1 MMKQYF
7 DLKAKHPDAVM
18 LFRCGDFYETYS
30 EDAVTASEILGITLT
45 KRANGQGKTVEMA
58 GFPHHAL
65 DTYLPKLIR
74 AGRRV
79 AICDQLEDPKTTK
92 KLVKRGI
99 TELVTPGVAI
109 SDNVLSYKENN
120 FLAAVHFG
128 KTACGVAFLDIS
140 TGEFLTAEGPFD
152 YIDKLL
158 NNFAPKEVL
167 FERGKKPM
175 FEGNFGSKFFTF
187 ELDDWVF
194 TEASAREK
202 LLKHFETKNLK
213 GFGVEHLKN
222 GIIASG
228 AILQYLDMT
237 QHYQIGHIT
246 SLARIEEDKY
256 VRLDKFTV
264 RSLEL
269 IGSMNEGGTDTY
281 LPKLIRAGRRVAI
294 CDQLEDPKT
303 TKKLVKRGIT
313 ELVTPGVAISD
324 NVLSYKENNFLAA
337 VHFGKTACGVAFLD
351 ISTGEFLTAEGPFDY
366 IDKLLNN
373 FAPKE
378 VLFERGKKPMFEGNF
393 GSKFFTFE
401 LDDWV
406 FTEASA
412 REKLLK
418 HFETKNLKGF
428 GVEHLKN
435 GIIASGAILQYL
447 DMTQHYQ
454 IGHITSLARIEE
466 DKYVRLDKFTVR
478 SLELIGSMNEGGTS
492 LLDVIDHTISPMG
505 ARLLKRWIVFPLK
518 DVKPINERLDVVE
531 YFFREPDFKDF
542 IEEKLHLIGDLERI
556 VSKAAVGRIS
566 PREVVQLKVALQA
579 IEPIKNACLNA
590 DNESLR
596 KIGEQLNLCASIRDK
611 IAKEINN
618 DPPLLVNK
626 GGVIADGVNQELDEL
641 RHIAYSGKDYL
652 LQVQQRESELTGIPS
667 LKIAYNNVFGY
678 YIEVRNTHKDKVPA
692 DWIRKQ
698 TLVNA
703 ERYITQELKEYEEK
717 ILGAEDKILILE
729 TRLYNELVAELADF
743 IPAIQINA
751 TQIARLD
758 CLLSFAN
765 AARANKYIRPVVA
778 DDDILDIKQGRHPV
792 IEKQLPAG
800 EKYIANDVY
809 LDTETQQIIIITGP
823 NMAGKSALLRQ
834 TALITLMAQIG
845 CFVPAE
851 SAHIG
856 LVDKIFTRVGA
867 SDNISVGEST
877 FMVEMNEAADILN
890 NLSPRSLVLFDEL
903 GRGTSTYDG
912 ISIAWA
918 IVEHIHEHKRARAR
932 TLFATHYH
940 ELNDMEESFP
950 RIKNYNVSVKEVDN
964 KVIFLRKLERGGSEH
979 SFGIHV
985 AKMAGMPKTIVK
997 RADEILHQLEKENRQ
1012 EGMSSHHKVEPK
1024 TVHQDGVQLSFF
1036 QLDDPVL
1043 CQIRDEILN
1052 LDVNNLTPLEALNKL
1067 NDIKKIVR
1075 GK

>member
-1 MMKQYF
+1 MHEDIVLTPMMKQF
-7 DLKAKHPDAVM
+7 LDLKAKHPDAVM

-30 EDAVTASEILGITLT
+30 TDAIVAAEILGITLT
-45 KRANGQGKTVEMA
+45 KRANGKGKTIEMA

-74 AGRRV
+74 AGKRV
-79 AICDQLEDPKTTK
+79 AICDQLEDPKLTK

-99 TELVTPGVAI
+99 TELVTPGVSI
-109 SDNVLSYKENN
+109 NDNVLNYRENN

-128 KTACGVAFLDIS
+128 KGACGVSFLDIS

-152 YIDKLL
+152 YVDKLL

-167 FERGKKPM
+167 FERGRRGM

-194 TEASAREK
+194 TETTAREK
-202 LLKHFETKNLK
+202 LLKHFEVKNLK

-228 AILQYLDMT
+228 AVLQYLIMT
-237 QHYQIGHIT
+237 QHTQIGHIT

-269 IGSMNEGGTDTY
+269 MGSMNDGG
-281 LPKLIRAGRRVAI
+281 
-294 CDQLEDPKT
+294 
-303 TKKLVKRGIT
+303 
-313 ELVTPGVAISD
+313 S
-324 NVLSYKENNFLAA
+324 S
-337 VHFGKTACGVAFLD
+337 
-351 ISTGEFLTAEGPFDY
+351 
-366 IDKLLNN
+366 LLN
-373 FAPKE
+373 
-378 VLFERGKKPMFEGNF
+378 
-393 GSKFFTFE
+393 
-401 LDDWV
+401 
-406 FTEASA
+406 
-412 REKLLK
+412 
-418 HFETKNLKGF
+418 
-428 GVEHLKN
+428 
-435 GIIASGAILQYL
+435 
-447 DMTQHYQ
+447 
-454 IGHITSLARIEE
+454 
-466 DKYVRLDKFTVR
+466 
-478 SLELIGSMNEGGTS
+478 
-492 LLDVIDHTISPMG
+492 VIDRTISPMG
-505 ARLLKRWIVFPLK
+505 ARLLKRWMVFPLK
-518 DVKPINERLDVVE
+518 DVQPINERLNVVE
-531 YFFREPDFKDF
+531 YFFRKPDFKEL
-542 IEEKLHLIGDLERI
+542 IEEQLHLIGDLERI
-556 VSKAAVGRIS
+556 ISKVAVGRVS
-566 PREVVQLKVALQA
+566 PREVVALKVALQA
-579 IEPIKNACLNA
+579 VEPIKEACMDA
-590 DNESLR
+590 DNASLNH
-596 KIGEQLNLCASIRDK
+596 IGEQLNICRSIRDR
-611 IAKEINN
+611 IDKEVNN
-618 DPPLLVNK
+618 DPPLLINK
-626 GGVIADGVNQELDEL
+626 GGVIKSGVNAELDEL
-641 RHIAYSGKDYL
+641 RQIAYSGKDYL

-667 LKIAYNNVFGY
+667 LKIGYNNVFGY
-678 YIEVRNTHKDKVPA
+678 YIEVRNVHKDKVPQE
-692 DWIRKQ
+692 WIRKQ

-717 ILGAEDKILILE
+717 ILGAEDKILVLE
-729 TRLYNELVAELADF
+729 TQLYTELVQSLSEF

-751 TQIARLD
+751 NQIARLD
-758 CLLSFAN
+758 CLLSFAT
-765 AARANKYIRPVVA
+765 AARENNYIRPVIS
-778 DDDILDIKQGRHPV
+778 DDEVLEIHQGRHPV
-792 IEKQLPAG
+792 IEKQLPIG
-800 EKYIANDVY
+800 EKYIANDVM
-809 LDTETQQIIIITGP
+809 LDSSTQQIIIITGP

-845 CFVPAE
+845 SFVPAE

-890 NLSPRSLVLFDEL
+890 NLSSRSLVLFDEL

-918 IVEHIHEHKRARAR
+918 IVEYIHEHPRAKAR

-940 ELNDMEESFP
+940 ELNEMEKSFK
-950 RIKNYNVSVKEVDN
+950 RIKNYNVSVKKIDN

-985 AKMAGMPKTIVK
+985 AKMAGMPKSIVK
-997 RADEILHQLEKENRQ
+997 RAADILKQLETDNRQ
-1012 EGMSSHHKVEPK
+1012 QGVSSKPMAEVGEMRGGM
-1024 TVHQDGVQLSFF
+1024 QLSFF
-1036 QLDDPVL
+1036 QLDDPIL

-1067 NDIKKIVR
+1067 NDIKRIVK

>member
-1 MMKQYF
+1 MTVAKDTDVVLTPMMKQYF
-7 DLKAKHPDAVM
+7 DLKAKHPDAIM

-30 EDAVTASEILGITLT
+30 EDAVAAADILGITLT
-45 KRANGQGKTVEMA
+45 KRANGQSKTVEMA

-140 TGEFLTAEGPFD
+140 TGEFMTAEGPTD

-158 NNFAPKEVL
+158 NNFGPKEVL

-175 FEGNFGSKFFTF
+175 FEGNFGNKFFTF
-187 ELDDWVF
+187 ELDDWIF
-194 TEASAREK
+194 TETSAREK

-213 GFGVEHLKN
+213 GFGVEQLKN

-246 SLARIEEDKY
+246 SLSRIEED
-256 VRLDKFTV
+256 
-264 RSLEL
+264 S
-269 IGSMNEGGTDTY
+269 
-281 LPKLIRAGRRVAI
+281 
-294 CDQLEDPKT
+294 
-303 TKKLVKRGIT
+303 
-313 ELVTPGVAISD
+313 
-324 NVLSYKENNFLAA
+324 
-337 VHFGKTACGVAFLD
+337 
-351 ISTGEFLTAEGPFDY
+351 
-366 IDKLLNN
+366 
-373 FAPKE
+373 
-378 VLFERGKKPMFEGNF
+378 
-393 GSKFFTFE
+393 
-401 LDDWV
+401 
-406 FTEASA
+406 
-412 REKLLK
+412 
-418 HFETKNLKGF
+418 
-428 GVEHLKN
+428 
-435 GIIASGAILQYL
+435 
-447 DMTQHYQ
+447 
-454 IGHITSLARIEE
+454 
-466 DKYVRLDKFTVR
+466 YVRLDKFTVR

-505 ARLLKRWIVFPLK
+505 ARMLKRWIVFPLK

-531 YFFREPDFKDF
+531 YFFREPEFKDF
-542 IEEKLHLIGDLERI
+542 IEEKMHLIGDLERI
-556 VSKAAVGRIS
+556 ISKAAVGRIS
-566 PREVVQLKVALQA
+566 PREVVQLKIALQA

-596 KIGEQLNLCASIRDK
+596 RIGEHLNLCTSIRDR
-611 IAKEINN
+611 IAKEIKN
-618 DPPLLVNK
+618 DPPLLINK
-626 GGVIADGVNQELDEL
+626 GGVIADGVDEELDEL
-641 RHIAYSGKDYL
+641 RRISYSGKDYL
-652 LQVQQRESELTGIPS
+652 LQIQQREIEQTGIPS

-678 YIEVRNTHKDKVPA
+678 YIEVRNTHKEKVPA
-692 DWIRKQ
+692 EWIRKQ

-729 TRLYNELVAELADF
+729 NRLYTDLVMALAEF
-743 IPAIQINA
+743 VPAIQINA
-751 TQIARLD
+751 NQIARLD
-758 CLLSFAN
+758 CLLSFASV
-765 AARANKYIRPVVA
+765 AKANKYIRPVVA
-778 DDDILDIKQGRHPV
+778 DDDILDIHQGRHPV
-792 IEKQLPAG
+792 IEKQLPLG

-809 LDTETQQIIIITGP
+809 LDTEEQQIIIITGP

-918 IVEHIHEHKRARAR
+918 IVEHIHEHKKARAR

-940 ELNDMEESFP
+940 ELNDMEQSFK

-964 KVIFLRKLERGGSEH
+964 RVIFLRKLERGGSEH

-985 AKMAGMPKTIVK
+985 AKMAGMPKSIVK
-997 RADEILHQLEKENRQ
+997 RADEILHQLETENRQ
-1012 EGMSSHHKVEPK
+1012 EGIQSAKPK
-1024 TVHQDGVQLSFF
+1024 MEGKKAHADGVQLSFF

-1043 CQIRDEILN
+1043 CQIRDEILH

-1067 NDIKKIVR
+1067 NDIKKIVK

>member
-7 DLKAKHPDAVM
+7 ELKAKHPDAIM

-30 EDAVTASEILGITLT
+30 EDAVAASEILGITLT
-45 KRANGQGKTVEMA
+45 KRANGQSKTVEMA

-79 AICDQLEDPKTTK
+79 AICDQLEDPKATK

-109 SDNVLSYKENN
+109 NDNVLSYKENN

-128 KTACGVAFLDIS
+128 KSTCGVAFLDIS
-140 TGEFLTAEGPFD
+140 TGEFMTAEGPFD
-152 YIDKLL
+152 YVDKLL

-167 FERGKKPM
+167 FERGKRGM

-187 ELDDWVF
+187 ELEDWVF
-194 TEASAREK
+194 TEASARER

-222 GIIASG
+222 GIVASG

-237 QHYQIGHIT
+237 QHNQIGHIT
-246 SLARIEEDKY
+246 SLSRIEEDRY

-269 IGSMNEGGTDTY
+269 I
-281 LPKLIRAGRRVAI
+281 A
-294 CDQLEDPKT
+294 
-303 TKKLVKRGIT
+303 
-313 ELVTPGVAISD
+313 
-324 NVLSYKENNFLAA
+324 
-337 VHFGKTACGVAFLD
+337 
-351 ISTGEFLTAEGPFDY
+351 
-366 IDKLLNN
+366 
-373 FAPKE
+373 
-378 VLFERGKKPMFEGNF
+378 
-393 GSKFFTFE
+393 
-401 LDDWV
+401 
-406 FTEASA
+406 
-412 REKLLK
+412 
-418 HFETKNLKGF
+418 
-428 GVEHLKN
+428 
-435 GIIASGAILQYL
+435 
-447 DMTQHYQ
+447 
-454 IGHITSLARIEE
+454 
-466 DKYVRLDKFTVR
+466 
-478 SLELIGSMNEGGTS
+478 SMNEGGTS

-505 ARLLKRWIVFPLK
+505 ARLLKRWLVFPLK

-542 IEEKLHLIGDLERI
+542 IEEQLHRIGDLERI

-596 KIGEQLNLCASIRDK
+596 RIGEQLNLCASIRDR
-611 IAKEINN
+611 IAKEIKN
-618 DPPLLVNK
+618 DPPLLINK
-626 GGVIADGVNQELDEL
+626 GGVIAEGVSDELDEL
-641 RHIAYSGKDYL
+641 RRIAYSGKDYL
-652 LQVQQRESELTGIPS
+652 LQIQQRESEMTGIPS

-678 YIEVRNTHKDKVPA
+678 YIEVRNAHKDKVPA
-692 DWIRKQ
+692 EWIRKQ

-717 ILGAEDKILILE
+717 ILGAEEKILVLE
-729 TRLYNELVAELADF
+729 TRLYNDLVLALSDF

-765 AARANKYIRPVVA
+765 VARANKYIRPVVA
-778 DDDILDIKQGRHPV
+778 DDDVMDIRQGRHPV
-792 IEKQLPAG
+792 IEKQLPLG
-800 EKYIANDVY
+800 ERYIANDVY
-809 LDTETQQIIIITGP
+809 LDTEEQQIIIITGP

-834 TALITLMAQIG
+834 TALITLLAQVG

-918 IVEHIHEHKRARAR
+918 IVEHIHEHKKARAR

-940 ELNDMEESFP
+940 ELNDMEEQFS

-997 RADEILHQLEKENRQ
+997 RADEILRQLEAENRQ
-1012 EGMSSHHKVEPK
+1012 EGISSGHKAAPSK
-1024 TVHQDGVQLSFF
+1024 QQAGNGVQLSFF

-1067 NDIKKIVR
+1067 NDIKRIVR

>member
-1 MMKQYF
+1 MHEDIVLTPMMKQF
-7 DLKAKHPDAVM
+7 LELKAKHPDAVM

-30 EDAVTASEILGITLT
+30 TDAVLASEILGITLT
-45 KRANGQGKTVEMA
+45 KRANGKGKTIEMA

-74 AGRRV
+74 AGKRV
-79 AICDQLEDPKTTK
+79 AICDQLEDPKLTK

-99 TELVTPGVAI
+99 TELVTPGVSI
-109 SDNVLSYKENN
+109 NDNILNYRANN

-128 KTACGVAFLDIS
+128 KGACGVAFLDIS
-140 TGEFLTAEGPFD
+140 TGEFLTAEGSFD
-152 YIDKLL
+152 HIDKLL

-167 FERGKKPM
+167 FERGRRGM

-194 TEASAREK
+194 TETTAREK
-202 LLKHFETKNLK
+202 LLKHFEVKNLK

-228 AILQYLDMT
+228 AILQYLIMT
-237 QHYQIGHIT
+237 QHTQIGHIT

-269 IGSMNEGGTDTY
+269 MGSMNDGG
-281 LPKLIRAGRRVAI
+281 
-294 CDQLEDPKT
+294 
-303 TKKLVKRGIT
+303 
-313 ELVTPGVAISD
+313 S
-324 NVLSYKENNFLAA
+324 
-337 VHFGKTACGVAFLD
+337 
-351 ISTGEFLTAEGPFDY
+351 
-366 IDKLLNN
+366 
-373 FAPKE
+373 
-378 VLFERGKKPMFEGNF
+378 
-393 GSKFFTFE
+393 
-401 LDDWV
+401 
-406 FTEASA
+406 
-412 REKLLK
+412 
-418 HFETKNLKGF
+418 
-428 GVEHLKN
+428 
-435 GIIASGAILQYL
+435 
-447 DMTQHYQ
+447 
-454 IGHITSLARIEE
+454 
-466 DKYVRLDKFTVR
+466 
-478 SLELIGSMNEGGTS
+478 S
-492 LLDVIDHTISPMG
+492 LLDVIDKTISPMG
-505 ARLLKRWIVFPLK
+505 ARLLKRWMVFPLK
-518 DVKPINERLDVVE
+518 DVKPINGRLDVVE
-531 YFFREPDFKDF
+531 YFFRKPEFKGV
-542 IEEKLHLIGDLERI
+542 IEEQLHLIGDLERI
-556 VSKAAVGRIS
+556 ISKVAVGRVS
-566 PREVVQLKVALQA
+566 PREVVALKVALQA
-579 IEPIKNACLNA
+579 IEPIKEACMDA
-590 DNESLR
+590 DNASLNH
-596 KIGEQLNLCASIRDK
+596 IGGQLDICRSIRDR
-611 IAKEINN
+611 IEREINN

-626 GGVIADGVNQELDEL
+626 GGVIKSGVNAELDEL
-641 RHIAYSGKDYL
+641 RRIAYSGKDYL
-652 LQVQQRESELTGIPS
+652 LQIQQRESELTGIPS
-667 LKIAYNNVFGY
+667 LKIGYNNVFGY
-678 YIEVRNTHKDKVPA
+678 YIEVRNVHKDKVPQE
-692 DWIRKQ
+692 WIRKQ

-717 ILGAEDKILILE
+717 ILGAEDKILVLE
-729 TRLYNELVAELADF
+729 TQLYAELVQSLSEF
-743 IPAIQINA
+743 IPAIQTDAN
-751 TQIARLD
+751 QIARLD
-758 CLLSFAN
+758 CLLSFAT
-765 AARANKYIRPVVA
+765 AARENNYIRPVIS
-778 DDDILDIKQGRHPV
+778 DDEVLEIHQGRHPV
-792 IEKQLPAG
+792 IEKQLPIG
-800 EKYIANDVY
+800 EKYVANDVM
-809 LDTETQQIIIITGP
+809 LDSSTQQIIIITGP

-918 IVEHIHEHKRARAR
+918 IVEYIHEHPHAKAR

-940 ELNDMEESFP
+940 ELNEMEKSFK
-950 RIKNYNVSVKEVDN
+950 RIKNYNVSVKEIDN

-985 AKMAGMPKTIVK
+985 AKMAGMPKSIVK
-997 RADEILHQLEKENRQ
+997 RAGDILKQLEKDNRQ
-1012 EGMSSHHKVEPK
+1012 QGIAAKPMVEVGETRGGM
-1024 TVHQDGVQLSFF
+1024 QLSFF

-1067 NDIKKIVR
+1067 NDIKRIVK

>member
-1 MMKQYF
+1 MNEEEIVLTPMMKQF
-7 DLKAKHPDAVM
+7 LDLKAKHPDAVM

-30 EDAVTASEILGITLT
+30 TDAIVAAEILGITLT
-45 KRANGQGKTVEMA
+45 KRANGKGKTIEMA

-65 DTYLPKLIR
+65 DTYLPKLVR
-74 AGRRV
+74 AGKRV
-79 AICDQLEDPKTTK
+79 AICDQLEDPKMTK

-99 TELVTPGVAI
+99 TELVTPGVSI
-109 SDNVLSYKENN
+109 NDNILNYKENN
-120 FLAAVHFG
+120 FLTAVHFG
-128 KTACGVAFLDIS
+128 KASCGVAFLDIS

-158 NNFAPKEVL
+158 NNFGPKEIL
-167 FERGKKPM
+167 FERGKRLM

-194 TEASAREK
+194 TETTAREK

-228 AILQYLDMT
+228 AILQYLTMT
-237 QHYQIGHIT
+237 QHTQIGHIT

-269 IGSMNEGGTDTY
+269 IGSMNDGG
-281 LPKLIRAGRRVAI
+281 
-294 CDQLEDPKT
+294 
-303 TKKLVKRGIT
+303 
-313 ELVTPGVAISD
+313 S
-324 NVLSYKENNFLAA
+324 S
-337 VHFGKTACGVAFLD
+337 
-351 ISTGEFLTAEGPFDY
+351 
-366 IDKLLNN
+366 LLN
-373 FAPKE
+373 
-378 VLFERGKKPMFEGNF
+378 
-393 GSKFFTFE
+393 
-401 LDDWV
+401 
-406 FTEASA
+406 
-412 REKLLK
+412 
-418 HFETKNLKGF
+418 
-428 GVEHLKN
+428 
-435 GIIASGAILQYL
+435 
-447 DMTQHYQ
+447 
-454 IGHITSLARIEE
+454 
-466 DKYVRLDKFTVR
+466 
-478 SLELIGSMNEGGTS
+478 
-492 LLDVIDHTISPMG
+492 VIDRTISPMG

-518 DVKPINERLDVVE
+518 DEKPINERLNVVE
-531 YFFREPDFKDF
+531 YFFRQPDFKEL
-542 IEEKLHLIGDLERI
+542 IEEQLHLVGDLERI
-556 VSKAAVGRIS
+556 ISKVAVGRVS

-579 IEPIKNACLNA
+579 IEPIKQACLEA
-590 DNESLR
+590 DNASLNR
-596 KIGEQLNLCASIRDK
+596 IGERLNLCVPIRDR
-611 IAKEINN
+611 IAREINN
-618 DPPLLVNK
+618 DPPLLINK
-626 GGVIADGVNQELDEL
+626 GGVIKDGVNADLDEL
-641 RHIAYSGKDYL
+641 RRISYSGKDYL
-652 LQVQQRESELTGIPS
+652 LQIQQRESEETGIPS
-667 LKIAYNNVFGY
+667 LKVAYNNVFGY
-678 YIEVRNTHKDKVPA
+678 YIEVRNVHKDKVPKE
-692 DWIRKQ
+692 WIRKQ

-717 ILGAEDKILILE
+717 ILGAEDKILVLE
-729 TRLYNELVAELADF
+729 TQLYTNLVQALTEF
-743 IPAIQINA
+743 IPQIQVNA
-751 TQIARLD
+751 NQIARLD

-765 AARANKYIRPVVA
+765 VARENNYIRPVIEDNDV
-778 DDDILDIKQGRHPV
+778 LDIRQGRHPV
-792 IEKQLPAG
+792 IEKQLPIG
-800 EKYIANDVY
+800 EKYIANNVM
-809 LDTETQQIIIITGP
+809 LDSSTQQIIIITGP

-834 TALITLMAQIG
+834 TALITLLAQIG
-845 CFVPAE
+845 SFVPAE

-890 NLSPRSLVLFDEL
+890 NVSSRSLVLFDEL

-918 IVEHIHEHKRARAR
+918 IVEYIHEHPKAKAR

-940 ELNDMEESFP
+940 ELNEMEKSFK

-985 AKMAGMPKTIVK
+985 AKMAGMPKSIVK
-997 RADEILHQLEKENRQ
+997 RANEILKQLESDNRQQGIAGKPLAEVSENRG
-1012 EGMSSHHKVEPK
+1012 GM
-1024 TVHQDGVQLSFF
+1024 QLSFF
-1036 QLDDPVL
+1036 QLDDPIL

-1052 LDVNNLTPLEALNKL
+1052 LDVNNLTPIEALNKL

>member
-1 MMKQYF
+1 MNEEEIVLTPMMKQF
-7 DLKAKHPDAVM
+7 LDLKAKHPDAVM

-30 EDAVTASEILGITLT
+30 TDAIVAAEILGITLT
-45 KRANGQGKTVEMA
+45 KRANGKGKTIEMA

-65 DTYLPKLIR
+65 DTYLPKLVR
-74 AGRRV
+74 AGKRV
-79 AICDQLEDPKTTK
+79 AICDQLEDPKMTK

-99 TELVTPGVAI
+99 TELVTPGVSI
-109 SDNVLSYKENN
+109 NDNILNYKENN

-128 KTACGVAFLDIS
+128 KASCGVAFLDIS

-158 NNFAPKEVL
+158 NNFGPKEIL
-167 FERGKKPM
+167 FERGKRLM

-194 TEASAREK
+194 TETTAREK

-228 AILQYLDMT
+228 AILQYLTMT
-237 QHYQIGHIT
+237 QHTQIGHIT

-269 IGSMNEGGTDTY
+269 IGSMNDGG
-281 LPKLIRAGRRVAI
+281 
-294 CDQLEDPKT
+294 
-303 TKKLVKRGIT
+303 
-313 ELVTPGVAISD
+313 S
-324 NVLSYKENNFLAA
+324 S
-337 VHFGKTACGVAFLD
+337 
-351 ISTGEFLTAEGPFDY
+351 
-366 IDKLLNN
+366 LLN
-373 FAPKE
+373 
-378 VLFERGKKPMFEGNF
+378 
-393 GSKFFTFE
+393 
-401 LDDWV
+401 
-406 FTEASA
+406 
-412 REKLLK
+412 
-418 HFETKNLKGF
+418 
-428 GVEHLKN
+428 
-435 GIIASGAILQYL
+435 
-447 DMTQHYQ
+447 
-454 IGHITSLARIEE
+454 
-466 DKYVRLDKFTVR
+466 
-478 SLELIGSMNEGGTS
+478 
-492 LLDVIDHTISPMG
+492 VIDRTISPMG

-518 DVKPINERLDVVE
+518 DEKPINERLNVVE
-531 YFFREPDFKDF
+531 YFFRQPDFKEL
-542 IEEKLHLIGDLERI
+542 IEEQLHLVGDLERI
-556 VSKAAVGRIS
+556 ISKVAVGRVS

-579 IEPIKNACLNA
+579 IEPIKQACLEA
-590 DNESLR
+590 DNASLNR
-596 KIGEQLNLCASIRDK
+596 IGERLNLCVSIRDR
-611 IAKEINN
+611 IAREINN
-618 DPPLLVNK
+618 YPPLLINK
-626 GGVIADGVNQELDEL
+626 GGVIKDGVNADLDEL
-641 RHIAYSGKDYL
+641 RRISYSGKDYL
-652 LQVQQRESELTGIPS
+652 LQIQQRESEETGIPS
-667 LKIAYNNVFGY
+667 LKVAYNNVFGY
-678 YIEVRNTHKDKVPA
+678 YIEVRNVHKDKVPKE
-692 DWIRKQ
+692 WIRKQ

-717 ILGAEDKILILE
+717 ILGAEDKILVLE
-729 TRLYNELVAELADF
+729 TQLYTNLVQALTEF
-743 IPAIQINA
+743 IPQIQVNA
-751 TQIARLD
+751 NQIARLD

-765 AARANKYIRPVVA
+765 VARENNYIRPVIEDNDV
-778 DDDILDIKQGRHPV
+778 LDIRQGRHPV
-792 IEKQLPAG
+792 IEKQLPIG
-800 EKYIANDVY
+800 EKYIANNVM
-809 LDTETQQIIIITGP
+809 LDSSTQQIIIITGP

-834 TALITLMAQIG
+834 TALITLLAQIG
-845 CFVPAE
+845 SFVPAE

-890 NLSPRSLVLFDEL
+890 NVSSRSLVLFDEL

-912 ISIAWA
+912 IYIAWA
-918 IVEHIHEHKRARAR
+918 IVEYIHEHPKAKAR

-940 ELNDMEESFP
+940 ELNEMEKSFK

-985 AKMAGMPKTIVK
+985 AKMAGMPKSIVK
-997 RADEILHQLEKENRQ
+997 RANEILKQLESDNRQQGIAGKPLAEVSENRG
-1012 EGMSSHHKVEPK
+1012 GM
-1024 TVHQDGVQLSFF
+1024 QLSFF
-1036 QLDDPVL
+1036 QLDDPIL

-1052 LDVNNLTPLEALNKL
+1052 LDVNNLTPIEALNKL

>member
-1 MMKQYF
+1 MHEDIVLTPMMKQF
-7 DLKAKHPDAVM
+7 LDLKAKHPDAVM

-30 EDAVTASEILGITLT
+30 TDAVVASEILGITLT
-45 KRANGQGKTVEMA
+45 KRANGKGKTIEMA

-74 AGRRV
+74 AGKRV
-79 AICDQLEDPKTTK
+79 AICDQLEDPKLTK

-99 TELVTPGVAI
+99 TELVTPGVSI
-109 SDNVLSYKENN
+109 NDNVLNYRENN

-128 KTACGVAFLDIS
+128 KGACGVAFLDIS

-152 YIDKLL
+152 YVDKLL

-167 FERGKKPM
+167 FERGKRLM

-194 TEASAREK
+194 TETSAREK
-202 LLKHFETKNLK
+202 LLKHFEVKNLK

-228 AILQYLDMT
+228 AILQYLIMT
-237 QHYQIGHIT
+237 QHTQIGHVT

-269 IGSMNEGGTDTY
+269 MGSMNDGGSS
-281 LPKLIRAGRRVAI
+281 LL
-294 CDQLEDPKT
+294 
-303 TKKLVKRGIT
+303 
-313 ELVTPGVAISD
+313 
-324 NVLSYKENNFLAA
+324 NV
-337 VHFGKTACGVAFLD
+337 
-351 ISTGEFLTAEGPFDY
+351 
-366 IDKLLNN
+366 IDK
-373 FAPKE
+373 
-378 VLFERGKKPMFEGNF
+378 
-393 GSKFFTFE
+393 
-401 LDDWV
+401 
-406 FTEASA
+406 
-412 REKLLK
+412 
-418 HFETKNLKGF
+418 
-428 GVEHLKN
+428 
-435 GIIASGAILQYL
+435 
-447 DMTQHYQ
+447 
-454 IGHITSLARIEE
+454 
-466 DKYVRLDKFTVR
+466 
-478 SLELIGSMNEGGTS
+478 
-492 LLDVIDHTISPMG
+492 TISPMG
-505 ARLLKRWIVFPLK
+505 ARLLKRWLVFPLK
-518 DVKPINERLDVVE
+518 DVQPINERLNVVE
-531 YFFREPDFKDF
+531 YFFRQPDFKEL
-542 IEEKLHLIGDLERI
+542 IEEQLHLIGDLERI
-556 VSKAAVGRIS
+556 ISKVAVGRVS
-566 PREVVQLKVALQA
+566 PREVVALKVALQA
-579 IEPIKNACLNA
+579 IEPIKAACMDA
-590 DNESLR
+590 DNASLNH
-596 KIGEQLNLCASIRDK
+596 IGEQLNICQSIRDR
-611 IAKEINN
+611 IDREIDN
-618 DPPLLVNK
+618 DPPLLINK
-626 GGVIADGVNQELDEL
+626 GGVIKSGVSAELDEL
-641 RHIAYSGKDYL
+641 RQIAYSGKDYL
-652 LQVQQRESELTGIPS
+652 LQIQQRESELTEIPS
-667 LKIAYNNVFGY
+667 LKIGYNNVFGY

-692 DWIRKQ
+692 EWIRKQ
-698 TLVNA
+698 TLANA

-717 ILGAEDKILILE
+717 ILGAEDKILVLE
-729 TRLYNELVAELADF
+729 TQLYAELVQALSEF

-751 TQIARLD
+751 NQIARLD
-758 CLLSFAN
+758 CLLSFAT
-765 AARANKYIRPVVA
+765 AARENNYIRPVIA
-778 DDDILDIKQGRHPV
+778 DDDVLEIRQGRHPV
-792 IEKQLPAG
+792 IEKQLPIG
-800 EKYIANDVY
+800 EKYIANDVM
-809 LDTETQQIIIITGP
+809 LDSQTQQIIIITGP

-834 TALITLMAQIG
+834 TALITLLAQIG
-845 CFVPAE
+845 SFVPAE

-918 IVEHIHEHKRARAR
+918 IVEHIHEHPKAKAR

-940 ELNDMEESFP
+940 ELNEMEKSFK
-950 RIKNYNVSVKEVDN
+950 RIKNYNVSVKEIDN

-985 AKMAGMPKTIVK
+985 AKMAGMPKSIVK
-997 RADEILHQLEKENRQ
+997 RANDILKQLETDNRQ
-1012 EGMSSHHKVEPK
+1012 QGISSKPMVEVGETRGGM
-1024 TVHQDGVQLSFF
+1024 QLSFF

-1067 NDIKKIVR
+1067 NDIKRIVK

>member
-1 MMKQYF
+1 
-7 DLKAKHPDAVM
+7 M

-30 EDAVTASEILGITLT
+30 EDAVVASEILGITLT
-45 KRANGQGKTVEMA
+45 KRANGQGKSVEMA

-74 AGRRV
+74 AGKRV
-79 AICDQLEDPKTTK
+79 AICDQLEDPKLTK

-109 SDNVLSYKENN
+109 NDNVLSYKENN

-128 KTACGVAFLDIS
+128 KSACGVAFLDIS

-152 YIDKLL
+152 YVDKLL
-158 NNFAPKEVL
+158 NNFAPKEIL
-167 FERGKKPM
+167 FERGKRGM
-175 FEGNFGSKFFTF
+175 FEGNFGNKFFTF
-187 ELDDWVF
+187 ELEDWVF
-194 TEASAREK
+194 TETSSREK

-246 SLARIEEDKY
+246 SLSRIEEDRY

-269 IGSMNEGGTDTY
+269 LGSMND
-281 LPKLIRAGRRVAI
+281 
-294 CDQLEDPKT
+294 
-303 TKKLVKRGIT
+303 
-313 ELVTPGVAISD
+313 
-324 NVLSYKENNFLAA
+324 
-337 VHFGKTACGVAFLD
+337 
-351 ISTGEFLTAEGPFDY
+351 
-366 IDKLLNN
+366 
-373 FAPKE
+373 
-378 VLFERGKKPMFEGNF
+378 
-393 GSKFFTFE
+393 
-401 LDDWV
+401 
-406 FTEASA
+406 
-412 REKLLK
+412 
-418 HFETKNLKGF
+418 
-428 GVEHLKN
+428 
-435 GIIASGAILQYL
+435 
-447 DMTQHYQ
+447 
-454 IGHITSLARIEE
+454 
-466 DKYVRLDKFTVR
+466 
-478 SLELIGSMNEGGTS
+478 GGTS
-492 LLDVIDHTISPMG
+492 LLDVIDKTISPMG
-505 ARLLKRWIVFPLK
+505 ARLLKRWVVFPLK
-518 DVKPINERLDVVE
+518 DEKPINERLDVVE
-531 YFFREPDFKDF
+531 YFFREPDFKEF
-542 IEEKLHLIGDLERI
+542 IEEKMHLIGDLERI

-579 IEPIKNACLNA
+579 IEPIRNACLNA
-590 DNESLR
+590 DNDSLR
-596 KIGEQLNLCASIRDK
+596 RIGEQLNLCLNIREK
-611 IAKEINN
+611 IAKEIKN

-626 GGVIADGVNQELDEL
+626 GGVIADGVSEELDEL
-641 RHIAYSGKDYL
+641 RRIAFSGKDYL
-652 LQVQQRESELTGIPS
+652 LQLQQRESDQTGIPS

-678 YIEVRNTHKDKVPA
+678 YIEVRNAHKDKVPA
-692 DWIRKQ
+692 EWIRKQ

-717 ILGAEDKILILE
+717 ILGAEDKIMALE
-729 TRLYNELVAELADF
+729 TKLYNDLVLSLAEY

-751 TQIARLD
+751 NQIARLD
-758 CLLSFAN
+758 CLLAFAN
-765 AARANKYIRPVVA
+765 VAEANKYIRPIVEDSDV
-778 DDDILDIKQGRHPV
+778 LDIKQGRHPV
-792 IEKQLPAG
+792 IEKQLPVG

-809 LDTETQQIIIITGP
+809 LDTDSQQIIIITGP

-834 TALITLMAQIG
+834 TALITLLAQIG

-851 SAHIG
+851 SARIG
-856 LVDKIFTRVGA
+856 MVDKIFTRVGA

-918 IVEHIHEHKRARAR
+918 IVEHIHEHPRAKAR

-940 ELNDMEESFP
+940 ELNEMEKSFK

-985 AKMAGMPKTIVK
+985 AKMAGMPKSIVK
-997 RADEILHQLEKENRQ
+997 RANDILHQLETDNRQ
-1012 EGMSSHHKVEPK
+1012 QGIAKPTAEIASDRDGM
-1024 TVHQDGVQLSFF
+1024 QLSFF

-1043 CQIRDEILN
+1043 CQVRDEILN

-1067 NDIKKIVR
+1067 NDIKKIVGGVSKR
-1075 GK
+1075 

>member
-1 MMKQYF
+1 MHEDIVLTPMMKQF
-7 DLKAKHPDAVM
+7 LDLKAKHPDAVM

-30 EDAVTASEILGITLT
+30 TDAVVASEILGITLT
-45 KRANGQGKTVEMA
+45 KRANGKGKTIEMA

-74 AGRRV
+74 AGKRV
-79 AICDQLEDPKTTK
+79 AICDQLEDPKLTK

-99 TELVTPGVAI
+99 TELVTPGVSI
-109 SDNVLSYKENN
+109 NDNVLNYRENN

-128 KTACGVAFLDIS
+128 KGACGVAFLDIS

-152 YIDKLL
+152 YVDKLL

-167 FERGKKPM
+167 FERGKRLM

-194 TEASAREK
+194 TETSAREK
-202 LLKHFETKNLK
+202 LLKHFEVKNLK

-228 AILQYLDMT
+228 AILQYLIMT
-237 QHYQIGHIT
+237 QHTQIGHVT

-269 IGSMNEGGTDTY
+269 MGSMNDGGSS
-281 LPKLIRAGRRVAI
+281 LL
-294 CDQLEDPKT
+294 
-303 TKKLVKRGIT
+303 
-313 ELVTPGVAISD
+313 
-324 NVLSYKENNFLAA
+324 NV
-337 VHFGKTACGVAFLD
+337 
-351 ISTGEFLTAEGPFDY
+351 
-366 IDKLLNN
+366 IDK
-373 FAPKE
+373 
-378 VLFERGKKPMFEGNF
+378 
-393 GSKFFTFE
+393 
-401 LDDWV
+401 
-406 FTEASA
+406 
-412 REKLLK
+412 
-418 HFETKNLKGF
+418 
-428 GVEHLKN
+428 
-435 GIIASGAILQYL
+435 
-447 DMTQHYQ
+447 
-454 IGHITSLARIEE
+454 
-466 DKYVRLDKFTVR
+466 
-478 SLELIGSMNEGGTS
+478 
-492 LLDVIDHTISPMG
+492 TISPMG
-505 ARLLKRWIVFPLK
+505 ARLLKRWLVFPLK
-518 DVKPINERLDVVE
+518 DVQPINERLNVVE
-531 YFFREPDFKDF
+531 YFFRQPDFKEL
-542 IEEKLHLIGDLERI
+542 IEEQLHLIGDLERI
-556 VSKAAVGRIS
+556 ISKVAVGRVS
-566 PREVVQLKVALQA
+566 PREVVALKVALQA
-579 IEPIKNACLNA
+579 IEPIKAACMDA
-590 DNESLR
+590 DNASLNH
-596 KIGEQLNLCASIRDK
+596 IGEQLNICQSIRDR
-611 IAKEINN
+611 IDKEIEN
-618 DPPLLVNK
+618 DPPLLINK
-626 GGVIADGVNQELDEL
+626 GGVIKPGVSAELDEL
-641 RHIAYSGKDYL
+641 RRIAYSGKDYL
-652 LQVQQRESELTGIPS
+652 LQIQQRESELTEIPS
-667 LKIAYNNVFGY
+667 LKIGYNNVFGY

-692 DWIRKQ
+692 EWIRKQ
-698 TLVNA
+698 TLANA

-717 ILGAEDKILILE
+717 ILGAEDKILVLE
-729 TRLYNELVAELADF
+729 TQLYAELVQSLSEF

-751 TQIARLD
+751 NQIARLD
-758 CLLSFAN
+758 CLLSFAT
-765 AARANKYIRPVVA
+765 AARENNYIRPVIA
-778 DDDILDIKQGRHPV
+778 DDDVLEIRQGRHPV
-792 IEKQLPAG
+792 IEKQLPIG
-800 EKYIANDVY
+800 EKYIANDVM
-809 LDTETQQIIIITGP
+809 LDSQTQQIIIITGP

-834 TALITLMAQIG
+834 TALITLLAQIG
-845 CFVPAE
+845 SFVPAE

-918 IVEHIHEHKRARAR
+918 IVEHIHEHPKAKAR

-940 ELNDMEESFP
+940 ELNEMEKSFK
-950 RIKNYNVSVKEVDN
+950 RIKNYNVSVKEIDN

-985 AKMAGMPKTIVK
+985 AKMAGMPKSIVK
-997 RADEILHQLEKENRQ
+997 RANDILKQLETDNRQ
-1012 EGMSSHHKVEPK
+1012 QGISSKPMAEVGETRGGM
-1024 TVHQDGVQLSFF
+1024 QLSFF

-1067 NDIKKIVR
+1067 NDIKRIVK

>member
-1 MMKQYF
+1 MNEEEIVLTPMMKQF
-7 DLKAKHPDAVM
+7 LDLKAKHPDAVM

-30 EDAVTASEILGITLT
+30 TDAIVAAEILGITLT
-45 KRANGQGKTVEMA
+45 KRANGKGKMIEMA

-65 DTYLPKLIR
+65 DTYLPKLVR
-74 AGRRV
+74 AGKRV
-79 AICDQLEDPKTTK
+79 AICDQLEDPKMTK

-99 TELVTPGVAI
+99 TELVTPGVSI
-109 SDNVLSYKENN
+109 NDNILNYKENN

-128 KTACGVAFLDIS
+128 KASCGVAFLDIS

-158 NNFAPKEVL
+158 NNFGPKEIL
-167 FERGKKPM
+167 FERGKRLM

-194 TEASAREK
+194 TETTAREK

-228 AILQYLDMT
+228 AILQYLTMT
-237 QHYQIGHIT
+237 QHTQIGHIT

-269 IGSMNEGGTDTY
+269 IGSMNDGG
-281 LPKLIRAGRRVAI
+281 
-294 CDQLEDPKT
+294 
-303 TKKLVKRGIT
+303 
-313 ELVTPGVAISD
+313 S
-324 NVLSYKENNFLAA
+324 S
-337 VHFGKTACGVAFLD
+337 
-351 ISTGEFLTAEGPFDY
+351 
-366 IDKLLNN
+366 LLN
-373 FAPKE
+373 
-378 VLFERGKKPMFEGNF
+378 
-393 GSKFFTFE
+393 
-401 LDDWV
+401 
-406 FTEASA
+406 
-412 REKLLK
+412 
-418 HFETKNLKGF
+418 
-428 GVEHLKN
+428 
-435 GIIASGAILQYL
+435 
-447 DMTQHYQ
+447 
-454 IGHITSLARIEE
+454 
-466 DKYVRLDKFTVR
+466 
-478 SLELIGSMNEGGTS
+478 
-492 LLDVIDHTISPMG
+492 VIDRTISPMG

-518 DVKPINERLDVVE
+518 DEKPINERLNVVE
-531 YFFREPDFKDF
+531 YFFRQPDFKEL
-542 IEEKLHLIGDLERI
+542 IEEQLHLVGDLERI
-556 VSKAAVGRIS
+556 ISKVAVGRVS

-579 IEPIKNACLNA
+579 IEPIKQACLEA
-590 DNESLR
+590 DNASLNR
-596 KIGEQLNLCASIRDK
+596 IGERLNLCVSIRDR
-611 IAKEINN
+611 IAREINN
-618 DPPLLVNK
+618 DPPLLINK
-626 GGVIADGVNQELDEL
+626 GGVIKDGVNADLDEL
-641 RHIAYSGKDYL
+641 RRISYSGKDYL
-652 LQVQQRESELTGIPS
+652 LQIQQRESEETGIPS
-667 LKIAYNNVFGY
+667 LKVAYNNVFGY
-678 YIEVRNTHKDKVPA
+678 YIEVRNVHKDKVPKE
-692 DWIRKQ
+692 WIRKQ

-717 ILGAEDKILILE
+717 ILGAEDKILVLE
-729 TRLYNELVAELADF
+729 TQLYTNLVQALTEF
-743 IPAIQINA
+743 IPQIQVNA
-751 TQIARLD
+751 NQIARLD

-765 AARANKYIRPVVA
+765 VARENNYIRPVIEDNDV
-778 DDDILDIKQGRHPV
+778 LDIRQGRHPV
-792 IEKQLPAG
+792 IEKQLPIG
-800 EKYIANDVY
+800 EKYIANNVM
-809 LDTETQQIIIITGP
+809 LDSSTQQIIIITGP

-834 TALITLMAQIG
+834 TALITLLAQIG
-845 CFVPAE
+845 SFVPAE

-890 NLSPRSLVLFDEL
+890 NVSSRSLVLFDEL

-918 IVEHIHEHKRARAR
+918 IVEYIHEHPKAKAR

-940 ELNDMEESFP
+940 ELNEMEKSFK

-985 AKMAGMPKTIVK
+985 AKMAGMPKSIVK
-997 RADEILHQLEKENRQ
+997 RANEILKQLESDNRQQGIAGKPLAEVSENRG
-1012 EGMSSHHKVEPK
+1012 GM
-1024 TVHQDGVQLSFF
+1024 QLSFF
-1036 QLDDPVL
+1036 QLDDPIL

-1052 LDVNNLTPLEALNKL
+1052 LDVNNLTPIEALNKL

>member
-7 DLKAKHPDAVM
+7 ELKAKHPDAIM

-30 EDAVTASEILGITLT
+30 EDAVAASEILGITLT
-45 KRANGQGKTVEMA
+45 KRANGQSKTVEMA

-79 AICDQLEDPKTTK
+79 AICDQLEDPKATK

-109 SDNVLSYKENN
+109 NDNVLSYKENN

-128 KTACGVAFLDIS
+128 KSACGVAFLDIS
-140 TGEFLTAEGPFD
+140 TGEFMTAEGPFD
-152 YIDKLL
+152 YVDKLL

-167 FERGKKPM
+167 FERGKRGM

-187 ELDDWVF
+187 ELEDWVF
-194 TEASAREK
+194 TETSARER

-222 GIIASG
+222 GIVASG

-237 QHYQIGHIT
+237 QHNQIGHIT
-246 SLARIEEDKY
+246 SLSRIEEDRY

-269 IGSMNEGGTDTY
+269 I
-281 LPKLIRAGRRVAI
+281 A
-294 CDQLEDPKT
+294 
-303 TKKLVKRGIT
+303 
-313 ELVTPGVAISD
+313 
-324 NVLSYKENNFLAA
+324 
-337 VHFGKTACGVAFLD
+337 
-351 ISTGEFLTAEGPFDY
+351 
-366 IDKLLNN
+366 
-373 FAPKE
+373 
-378 VLFERGKKPMFEGNF
+378 
-393 GSKFFTFE
+393 
-401 LDDWV
+401 
-406 FTEASA
+406 
-412 REKLLK
+412 
-418 HFETKNLKGF
+418 
-428 GVEHLKN
+428 
-435 GIIASGAILQYL
+435 
-447 DMTQHYQ
+447 
-454 IGHITSLARIEE
+454 
-466 DKYVRLDKFTVR
+466 
-478 SLELIGSMNEGGTS
+478 SMNEGGTS

-505 ARLLKRWIVFPLK
+505 ARLLKRWLVFPLK

-542 IEEKLHLIGDLERI
+542 IEEQLHRIGDLERI

-596 KIGEQLNLCASIRDK
+596 RIGEQLNLCASIRDR
-611 IAKEINN
+611 IAKEIKN
-618 DPPLLVNK
+618 DPPLLINK
-626 GGVIADGVNQELDEL
+626 GGVIAEGVSDELDEL
-641 RHIAYSGKDYL
+641 RRIAYSGKDYL
-652 LQVQQRESELTGIPS
+652 LQIQQRESEMTGIPS

-678 YIEVRNTHKDKVPA
+678 YIEVRNAHKDKVPA
-692 DWIRKQ
+692 EWIRKQ

-717 ILGAEDKILILE
+717 ILGAEEKILVLE
-729 TRLYNELVAELADF
+729 TRLYNDLVLALSDF

-765 AARANKYIRPVVA
+765 VARANKYIRPVVA
-778 DDDILDIKQGRHPV
+778 DDDVMDIRQGRHPV
-792 IEKQLPAG
+792 IEKQLPLG
-800 EKYIANDVY
+800 ERYIANDVY
-809 LDTETQQIIIITGP
+809 LDTEEQQIIIITGP

-834 TALITLMAQIG
+834 TALITLLAQVG

-918 IVEHIHEHKRARAR
+918 IVEHIHEHKKARAR

-940 ELNDMEESFP
+940 ELNDMEEQFS

-997 RADEILHQLEKENRQ
+997 RADEILRQLEAENRQ
-1012 EGMSSHHKVEPK
+1012 EGISSGHKAAPSK
-1024 TVHQDGVQLSFF
+1024 QQAGNGVQLSFF

-1067 NDIKKIVR
+1067 NDIKRIVR